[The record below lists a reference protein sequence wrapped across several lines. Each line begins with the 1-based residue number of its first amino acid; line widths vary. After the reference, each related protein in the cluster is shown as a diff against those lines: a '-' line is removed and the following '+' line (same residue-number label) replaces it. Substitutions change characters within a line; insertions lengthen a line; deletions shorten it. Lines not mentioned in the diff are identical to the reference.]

1 VLGIIRD
8 LIGMLVSGVAGANA
22 THGDKDAIHTIDKA
36 KSIFFFMGATILF
49 VFFGVSNL
57 FVKRIQFLYRF
68 ISQLIN

>member
-49 VFFGVSNL
+49 VFLEFQTYL
-57 FVKRIQFLYRF
+57 
-68 ISQLIN
+68 